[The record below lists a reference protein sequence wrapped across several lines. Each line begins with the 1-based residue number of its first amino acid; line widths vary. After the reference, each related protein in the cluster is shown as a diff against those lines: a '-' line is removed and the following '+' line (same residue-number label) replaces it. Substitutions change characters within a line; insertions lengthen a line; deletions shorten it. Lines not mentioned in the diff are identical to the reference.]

1 MFSSVGQKVDHVQN
15 ALTEPNNNKKIVQD
29 MKI

>member
-15 ALTEPNNNKKIVQD
+15 VLTKLNNNKKFVQD